1 MKASDMTVEQF
12 KEIRLKLGISCTE
25 LAAKLGISASCVY
38 YYEAGRQKIPFVVGE
53 YMKGLQ
59 IK

>member
-25 LAAKLGISASCVY
+25 LAAKFGT
-38 YYEAGRQKIPFVVGE
+38 
-53 YMKGLQ
+53 
-59 IK
+59 